1 MDKLS
6 KLNESGL
13 FGLVSLQIA
22 RRHKTLPRK
31 KALQTTVDVIRRKS
45 DSSFSNRLALA
56 QCQEKMISDIF
67 GTWKIVLGR

>member
-31 KALQTTVDVIRRKS
+31 KLFRLQWMWSAENRI
-45 DSSFSNRLALA
+45 RLALA

>member
-31 KALQTTVDVIRRKS
+31 KLFRLQW
-45 DSSFSNRLALA
+45 
-56 QCQEKMISDIF
+56 M
-67 GTWKIVLGR
+67 